1 MESADS
7 PREAPVTAIEDIRP
21 LLRQLI
27 ESRPLTREQARQAF
41 EAVMAGHATDAQIG
55 AMLTALAVRA
65 GGPTVDEITG
75 AATAMRAAATPVA
88 VPGGFDVIDVVGTGG
103 DSAGTFNISTTAAL
117 IAAGAGAKVAKH
129 GNRAVTSSSGASQVL
144 EALGVKL
151 DVAAETQRRC
161 LTDAGMCFCF
171 APMHH
176 PAMKRVIG
184 PRKELGFR
192 TLFNILGPLTNPA
205 GAKRYLLGVFDPAL
219 TEPIA
224 NVLAGLG
231 ATDAMVVHGSGL
243 DEITTVGQTRV
254 SELRNGQV
262 TTATISP
269 EQFGIDPATL
279 DQLTVDSPRASAEVI
294 RGILEGRPG
303 PRRDIAALNAAAA
316 LVVAGLA
323 AAIDEG
329 LALAH
334 AAIDQGKAKA
344 TLDQLVQVTA
354 G

>member
-1 MESADS
+1 
-7 PREAPVTAIEDIRP
+7 VTAIEDIRP
-21 LLRQLI
+21 LLKQLI
-27 ESRPLTREQARQAF
+27 ESRPLSLEQARQAF

-55 AMLTALAVRA
+55 VLLTVLTLRE

-75 AATAMRAAATPVA
+75 AAMAMRAAATA
-88 VPGGFDVIDVVGTGG
+88 VDVPDGFDVIDVVGTGG
-103 DSAGTFNISTTAAL
+103 DAAGTFNISTTAAL

-151 DVAAETQRRC
+151 DVAAETQAAC
-161 LTDAGMCFCF
+161 LTEAGMCFCF

-192 TLFNILGPLTNPA
+192 TIFNILGPLTNPA

-243 DEITTVGQTRV
+243 DEITTIGQTRV
-254 SELRNGQV
+254 SELRDGKV
-262 TTATISP
+262 TTTTISP

-294 RGILEGRPG
+294 RGILDGKPG

-323 AAIDEG
+323 ASIDEG
-329 LALAH
+329 LKMAN
-334 AAIDQGKAKA
+334 AAIDQGKAKT
-344 TLDQLVQVTA
+344 TLDQLVQVTT